1 MAITNQ
7 IPKKLAIELMP
18 KARQISSEDSFQ
30 WQAEPVVWLYSKHQ
44 RSLFTVKPG
53 LNSFHSRC
61 RASFDIHSDAK
72 ENKPWAKSASQEIPT
87 SAILPQHNFPFWAL
101 FWPQLQFYLIFMFWY
116 MLWWATLH
124 SPLLHFDKRQART
137 RQRNPSKKRCKNGV
151 HGLSLTIFTSS
162 HGICNA
168 NLQTWD
174 ILGFR
179 TFDAKALA
187 PVAKD
192 CARQGPTAQ
201 SLQAPC
207 KLHEKIDKEANHTTS
222 YNLLLLR
229 QLQIAEVSPS
239 HIGCDMSRKTWEIHS
254 KLCSNHNPEENVKN
268 LGLQKDPWLFT
279 SFVFVCIET
288 RISWCLQACIFQ
300 VCQCL
305 WNWALGQG
313 TTSASFQRKCSK
325 CSRIITNYS
334 WDNLRPS
341 AFLDKHRNHFGHT
354 FEGSAWICMNL
365 LAASY

>member
-1 MAITNQ
+1 MPVLILPLHLSKDLCFFIDGKMFVNICICVLPIEGNLSVSSRITKGLIGPGLFLSSKGEHHLFYPQRPVWVSMFPCLPLCRVTRNFPMAITNQ
-7 IPKKLAIELMP
+7 IPKKLAIEPMP

-30 WQAEPVVWLYSKHQ
+30 WQAEAVVWLYSKHQ

-72 ENKPWAKSASQEIPT
+72 ENKTLGKVSKPR
-87 SAILPQHNFPFWAL
+87 NPFSGKHFRHIISLSGHCFDHSCNSIW
-101 FWPQLQFYLIFMFWY
+101 FFMFWY

-207 KLHEKIDKEANHTTS
+207 KTT
-222 YNLLLLR
+222 
-229 QLQIAEVSPS
+229 
-239 HIGCDMSRKTWEIHS
+239 RK
-254 KLCSNHNPEENVKN
+254 N
-268 LGLQKDPWLFT
+268 
-279 SFVFVCIET
+279 
-288 RISWCLQACIFQ
+288 R
-300 VCQCL
+300 
-305 WNWALGQG
+305 
-313 TTSASFQRKCSK
+313 
-325 CSRIITNYS
+325 
-334 WDNLRPS
+334 
-341 AFLDKHRNHFGHT
+341 
-354 FEGSAWICMNL
+354 
-365 LAASY
+365 